1 MNFRKLTKNSAELI
15 DKLDKMGKTKH
26 KKHHRDE
33 NGGDDETNAG
43 LKLVLKVG
51 SKGHE
56 KHKKKKKKKDKKKE
70 RDKERGKHHHHH
82 KVFLSMIFE
91 KVQIHSKS
99 TNTRFSFKM
108 ACFHN
113 TAFDIFKTTF
123 GTRKVKILLLRI

>member
-1 MNFRKLTKNSAELI
+1 
-15 DKLDKMGKTKH
+15 MGKTKH

-70 RDKERGKHHHHH
+70 RNKERGKHHHHH
-82 KVFLSMIFE
+82 KVLLQTQTQLGLSPNSNSLLWN
-91 KVQIHSKS
+91 VRLNWQ
-99 TNTRFSFKM
+99 TRP
-108 ACFHN
+108 
-113 TAFDIFKTTF
+113 
-123 GTRKVKILLLRI
+123 

>member
-1 MNFRKLTKNSAELI
+1 MNFRKVTKNSAELI
-15 DKLDKMGKTKH
+15 DKVDKMGKTKH

-43 LKLVLKVG
+43 LKLVLKVV

-82 KVFLSMIFE
+82 KVILSMIFE
-91 KVQIHSKS
+91 KVQIHY
-99 TNTRFSFKM
+99 NFINFRFRLRM

-113 TAFDIFKTTF
+113 TIYF
-123 GTRKVKILLLRI
+123 

>member
-1 MNFRKLTKNSAELI
+1 MNFRKVTKNSTELI
-15 DKLDKMGKTKH
+15 DRLDKMGKTKH

-82 KVFLSMIFE
+82 KVILSMIFE
-91 KVQIHSKS
+91 KVQNYSKS
-99 TNTRFSFKM
+99 TNTRFSSKM
-108 ACFHN
+108 EYFYN
-113 TAFDIFKTTF
+113 TTFDIFKTTF
-123 GTRKVKILLLRI
+123 GT